1 MASMPKVRLS
11 IAIGEYDHTRD
22 LTGGLVPVEGAEL
35 IVLNLPPE
43 EIFFR
48 FTFHR
53 EWDVSEMSM
62 GKYISLRS
70 QGDKSI
76 TAIPVFVSR
85 VFRHSMIYVRD
96 DGKITGPEQL
106 KGKRIGIPEWAQ
118 TATIYSRGMLAH
130 EAGVPL
136 TSVRWF
142 QAGVNEAG
150 RVEKVKL
157 KLPKGIR
164 YESVPDRS
172 LNDMLLA
179 GDLDA
184 VLSARPPKGLGK
196 GIRRLIPEFERAE
209 EAYFRKTGIFPIMHV
224 VVIRT
229 ELLDRYPWLAMN
241 LLKAFEEAKQRSLAR
256 MNDITA
262 SYAPF
267 AWIPGYA
274 ARMRDLFGEDF
285 WPYGLEK
292 NRTTL
297 EAFLK
302 FGFEQGVCHRKLS
315 AEELFAK
322 QVLTS
327 YKV

>member
-1 MASMPKVRLS
+1 MTAKVQLS
-11 IAIGEYDHTRD
+11 IALGEYDHTRD
-22 LTGGLVPVEGAEL
+22 LTTGQVPVEGAEL

-76 TAIPVFVSR
+76 TAIPVFISR

-96 DGKITGPEQL
+96 DGKLTRPEQL
-106 KGKRIGIPEWAQ
+106 KGKKIGIPEWAQ
-118 TATIYSRGMLAH
+118 TAGIYCRGMLVH
-130 EAGVPL
+130 EAKVPL
-136 TSVRWF
+136 QSVQWI
-142 QAGVNEAG
+142 QSGVNEAG

-157 KLPKGIR
+157 KLPRGVNYKGV
-164 YESVPDRS
+164 SDRS
-172 LNDMLLA
+172 LNDMLVA
-179 GDLDA
+179 GDIDA
-184 VLSARPPKGLGK
+184 ILSARPPKSLGT
-196 GIRRLIPEFERAE
+196 GVRRLITDFERAE

-224 VVIRT
+224 VVVRT
-229 ELLDRYPWLAMN
+229 ELLERHPWIAMN
-241 LLKAFEEAKQRSLAR
+241 LLKAFEEAKRRSLAR
-256 MNDITA
+256 MSDITA
-262 SYAPF
+262 SYVPF
-267 AWIPGYA
+267 AWVPGYA
-274 ARMRDLFGEDF
+274 AKMRALFGEDF

-297 EAFLK
+297 EAFLQ

-315 AEELFAK
+315 AEELFSK
-322 QVLTS
+322 HVLTS

>member
-1 MASMPKVRLS
+1 MSRIDLS
-11 IAIGEYDHTRD
+11 VALGDYDHTRD
-22 LTGGLVPVEGAEL
+22 LTGGQVQVEGANL

-70 QGDKSI
+70 QGDKSL

-96 DGKITGPEQL
+96 DGKITRPGQL
-106 KGKRIGIPEWAQ
+106 KGRRIGVPEWAQ
-118 TATIYSRGMLAH
+118 TATIYCRGMLTH

-136 TSVRWF
+136 ASVQWI

-157 KLPKGIR
+157 KLPKGVR
-164 YESVPDRS
+164 YKSVPERS

-179 GDLDA
+179 GDIDA
-184 VLSARPPKGLGK
+184 ILSARPPKAFGK
-196 GIRRLIPEFERAE
+196 GVRRLIEDFEQAE

-229 ELLDRYPWLAMN
+229 ELFDRHPWLAMN
-241 LLKAFEEAKQRSLAR
+241 LLKAFEESKRRSLAR
-256 MNDITA
+256 MSDITA
-262 SYAPF
+262 SHVPF
-267 AWIPGYA
+267 AWVPGYA
-274 ARMRDLFGEDF
+274 ARMRALFGEDF

-297 EAFLK
+297 EAFLQ
-302 FGFEQGVCHRKLS
+302 FGFEQGVCHRKLA
-315 AEELFAK
+315 AENLFPK
-322 QVLTS
+322 QVLAS